1 MALKNLVSGITEPR
15 IHYTSEYIE
24 LYYFSTNQT
33 YLNFMKD
40 ILCRNSNYFEAC
52 LIILSM
58 QIILN
63 ETHNICFYW
72 TITTNGYTQY

>member
-15 IHYTSEYIE
+15 IHYT
-24 LYYFSTNQT
+24 TNQT